1 MFEILTWFLMLLPFA
16 LWGTAMAAMAP
27 LVQSG
32 GPEFVASL
40 RLLPAGILV
49 LLVTFFFKRNWQIAK
64 SDLVWFVVFTVI
76 DGTIFQYFLAKGLI
90 ETGAG
95 LGSVF
100 IDSQPLIVALLSRAL
115 FSDAINPIGWV
126 GLMLGLGGI
135 ICLGVAPSTLNNWFL
150 LGGDFGGTS
159 LLSKGEVWMLGAAI
173 AMALGTVLI
182 RFACRQSD
190 PVAVTGWHMVFGSI
204 PLVLWHCFNRNWPLL
219 PDWSTFD
226 WTLMAYSSVFGSA
239 IAYGLFFWFANQKE
253 LTTFSS
259 LAFLTPVFALVTGG
273 IWLDERLSFLQWVGV
288 SLVLA
293 SVVLVSQRKR
303 LWEKTNSFEE
313 NIQ

>member
-159 LLSKGEVWMLGAAI
+159 LLSNGEVWMLGAAI